1 MRVNGRS
8 PRTPTVTP
16 PHPQRRPLAPDAPTV
31 LFDLDET
38 LMPEEPV
45 AMRCIVDTARA
56 ASSAY
61 GVDPLDLA
69 TALRE
74 EARKLWHATPVH
86 SFCNRVGISSWEALW
101 SEFPGDAPEL
111 AYLRS
116 RQGTYRLESWQA
128 ALGRF
133 DIQDPALAQRLA
145 DAFPALRAQT
155 YETFP
160 DAVPCL
166 ERLARECRI
175 AVVTNGA
182 RDNQL
187 RKLAGG
193 GMADLPERTFVSS
206 DFGAGKPSPAFFG
219 HVLHTLRVAAST
231 CVFVGDSV
239 TNDILGASACG
250 IATIWVNRDGR
261 ADPRT
266 AVARHEVGALR
277 DVDVG
282 LIRRLLST

>member
-1 MRVNGRS
+1 MTAPD
-8 PRTPTVTP
+8 PR
-16 PHPQRRPLAPDAPTV
+16 RRPPAPDALTV

-45 AMRCIVDTARA
+45 VMRCIVETARI
-56 ASSAY
+56 ASSQY
-61 GVDPLDLA
+61 GVDAVELA
-69 TALRE
+69 TALRR
-74 EARKLWHATPVH
+74 EARKLWHTSPVH
-86 SFCNRVGISSWEALW
+86 GFCNRVGISSWEALW

-111 AYLRS
+111 DYLRDW
-116 RQGTYRLESWQA
+116 RGTYRLGSWQA
-128 ALGRF
+128 ALERF
-133 DIQDPALAQRLA
+133 GIQDPPLAQRLA
-145 DAFPALRAQT
+145 DAFPPLRART
-155 YETFP
+155 HETFA

-166 ERLARECRI
+166 ERLSRDCRV
-175 AVVTNGA
+175 AVVTNGV

-193 GMADLPERTFVSS
+193 GIDALPERIFVSS

-219 HVLHTLRVAAST
+219 HVLHTLGVLASA

-239 TNDILGASACG
+239 TNDMIGASTCG
-250 IATIWVNRDGR
+250 IAAIWVNRDGR
-261 ADPRT
+261 SDPRA
-266 AVARHEVGALR
+266 AVARHEVATLR